1 MAAATRAP
9 DVPGTQPR
17 QPARGRRRRRAML
30 ALARHGTAIVIAV
43 VFLIP
48 LLWMLSGSLKSN
60 ADIFR
65 FPPSLWPA
73 HPQWSNYPRA
83 LSYIPCWRYLANSVI
98 VSAATVAGTLFSAI
112 LAAYAFAV
120 MRWRGREAMFAV
132 SLALIMLPFPVV
144 MIPLY
149 IIFRHLGWIG
159 SLARRRQRPG
169 GAAQGGAPAQPRAD
183 RHRRHPHV
191 PDQLDRLHRAADL
204 HQQPVA
210 VHALARAAAVPEL
223 ALHRLQLPDGRVA
236 AVHDPHAGH
245 LRRGAAA
252 PGAGHRV
259 QRPEELRNLVPA
271 RAARQACHGAR
282 RGPGHD
288 AYRAS
293 RILCRSHME
302 PGASRRLRL
311 EHYW

>member
-83 LSYIPCWRYLANSVI
+83 LSYIPFWRYLANSVI

-159 SLARRRQRPG
+159 SLLPLAVPPW
-169 GAAQGGAPAQPRAD
+169 AAQFVTPYFSS
-183 RHRRHPHV
+183 
-191 PDQLDRLHRAADL
+191 
-204 HQQPVA
+204 
-210 VHALARAAAVPEL
+210 ALAIFLLRQFFRALPASLIEAAWLDGASDL
-223 ALHRLQLPDGRVA
+223 AVLRKVVLPLSRGPIATVVILTFLTSWTAFIGPLIFINNQSQFTLSLGLQQYQSSHFTAYNYLMAASLLFMIPTLVIFVA
-236 AVHDPHAGH
+236 AQRH
-245 LRRGAAA
+245 LVRGIAFS
-252 PGAGHRV
+252 G
-259 QRPEELRNLVPA
+259 LKN
-271 RAARQACHGAR
+271 
-282 RGPGHD
+282 
-288 AYRAS
+288 
-293 RILCRSHME
+293 
-302 PGASRRLRL
+302 
-311 EHYW
+311 

>member
-83 LSYIPCWRYLANSVI
+83 LSYIPFWRYLANSVI

-159 SLARRRQRPG
+159 SLLPLAVPPW
-169 GAAQGGAPAQPRAD
+169 AAQFVTPYFSS
-183 RHRRHPHV
+183 
-191 PDQLDRLHRAADL
+191 
-204 HQQPVA
+204 
-210 VHALARAAAVPEL
+210 ALAIFLLRQFFRALPASLDGASDLAVLRKVVLPLSRGPIATVVILTFLTSWTAFIGPLIFINNQSQFTLSLGLQQYQSSHFTAYNYLMAASLLFMIPTLVIF
-223 ALHRLQLPDGRVA
+223 VA
-236 AVHDPHAGH
+236 AQRH
-245 LRRGAAA
+245 LVRGIAFS
-252 PGAGHRV
+252 G
-259 QRPEELRNLVPA
+259 LKN
-271 RAARQACHGAR
+271 
-282 RGPGHD
+282 
-288 AYRAS
+288 
-293 RILCRSHME
+293 
-302 PGASRRLRL
+302 
-311 EHYW
+311 

>member
-83 LSYIPCWRYLANSVI
+83 LSYIPFWRYLANSVI

-149 IIFRHLGWIG
+149 VIFRHLGWIG
-159 SLARRRQRPG
+159 SLAPLLVPPF
-169 GAAQGGAPAQPRAD
+169 GAQFVTPYFSS
-183 RHRRHPHV
+183 
-191 PDQLDRLHRAADL
+191 
-204 HQQPVA
+204 
-210 VHALARAAAVPEL
+210 ALAIFLLRQFFRSLPRSLIEAA
-223 ALHRLQLPDGRVA
+223 RLD
-236 AVHDPHAGH
+236 
-245 LRRGAAA
+245 
-252 PGAGHRV
+252 GAGNWTV
-259 QRPEELRNLVPA
+259 LRKVVIPLS
-271 RAARQACHGAR
+271 
-282 RGPGHD
+282 RGPLITVVILTFLTSWTAFIGPLIFINNQSDFTLSLGLEQYQSSHFT
-288 AYRAS
+288 AYNYLMAAS
-293 RILCRSHME
+293 LIFMIPTLILFVVAQRHLIRGVAFS
-302 PGASRRLRL
+302 GLKN
-311 EHYW
+311 